1 MKKLLYSLTCLLL
14 LVCCSCS
21 SGHKRAADH
30 YMQSMANRDYE
41 KASYYC
47 GVSKDLTSKQ
57 LMITMI
63 LEKYG
68 DNIRSF
74 TIKSDSIFPDKQN
87 AVVMMDIFYTNN
99 TKDENVP
106 IYTEKMGD
114 RWIVSPFK

>member
-1 MKKLLYSLTCLLL
+1 MKKILYSLTCVLL

-21 SGHKRAADH
+21 SGPKRAADH
-30 YMQSMANRDYE
+30 FMKSMANKDYE

-57 LMITMI
+57 LMVTMI

-68 DNIRSF
+68 NNIRSYQ
-74 TIKSDSIFPDKQN
+74 IKTDSILPDKEH
-87 AVVMMDIFYTNN
+87 AIVTMDIFYTNN

-106 IYTEKMGD
+106 IHTEKMGN
-114 RWIVSPFK
+114 RWIVAPFK